1 MRGRYRA
8 CRSVQPTATRYP
20 HSDHPCPYSGYP
32 CVYSEYPYPYSCR
45 SRQPTTTRLGPL
57 SDQPSPAL
65 PPLAS
70 FFQTPTPPH
79 PTPPH
84 PTAIGSRARL
94 LVTYGFLSQWF
105 EDCKDDIFGTG
116 ETRTFFDWAEARY
129 MRAPTSASFGGMAL
143 QSSCAKQRAL
153 RSRRST
159 LRMRRLGARSFRR
172 YTRTGRKSVRSCGPI
187 TPSGLHSCM
196 PLPTVP
202 CSSLLI

>member
-20 HSDHPCPYSGYP
+20 YSDYPCPYSCYP

-45 SRQPTTTRLGPL
+45 SRQPTTTRRSTERSALAC
-57 SDQPSPAL
+57 PAASCLLL
-65 PPLAS
+65 PN
-70 FFQTPTPPH
+70 TPPH

-94 LVTYGFLSQWF
+94 LVTYDFLSQWF

-129 MRAPTSASFGGMAL
+129 MRAPTSASFGGVAL

-196 PLPTVP
+196 PHPTGP